1 MNDGNSLIDF
11 TKYLGILIIGN
22 RGKGKTALL
31 ERINEEY
38 YEGNTSLICDWW
50 SPRNFENLFYVIPND
65 KRRKP
70 IPIVLIHPEY
80 VDVNIPSAY
89 KDLITPMC
97 DKVGL
102 REILKLCVD
111 ERRVCCF
118 DNTSYDFDHSY
129 EVLGHMLK
137 ELPDINKKYLHADI
151 VLSLRE
157 VSSLLFSHLKIA
169 KFSEQTRKMLLQ
181 TIKEARHNNITLVL
195 DTQRFMDVYAGV
207 RDNIDV
213 TLIKNSNPRAFP
225 EALHWFW
232 NRIDIKHKGQLSISH
247 KLKLYN
253 SFPQIH
259 RMGVNQYYEL
269 WNNQSKPDRVKTATL
284 PKRFMHKSE
293 KDNFVKIIGGNVY
306 TYHKHEDLS
315 DREKLWKD
323 RSILFMKALKD
334 KGTIHKDIAS
344 IGSLHIDQVGKYLR
358 ELNTTSDN
366 LR

>member
-1 MNDGNSLIDF
+1 MSDNLLINPEA
-11 TKYLGILIIGN
+11 YLGILIIGN

-38 YEGNTSLICDWW
+38 YNHDFLICDWW
-50 SPRNFENLFYVIPND
+50 SPRNYENLFYAIPND
-65 KRRKP
+65 KRRKS

-80 VDVNIPSAY
+80 VDVHIPIDY

-102 REILKLCVD
+102 KEILKFCID
-111 ERRVCCF
+111 EKRICCF

-129 EVLGHMLK
+129 EMLGKLLK

-169 KFSEQTRKMLLQ
+169 KHSEKTRKMLLQ
-181 TIKEARHNNITLVL
+181 TIKEARHNNITLLL

-232 NRIDIKHKGQLSISH
+232 NKIDIKHGGQINMNH
-247 KLKLYN
+247 KQRLYN
-253 SFPQIH
+253 SFPKIN

-269 WNNQSKPDRVKTATL
+269 WNDYDKPHKVKTATL
-284 PKRFMHKSE
+284 PKRFHHKTE
-293 KDNFVKIIGGNVY
+293 KENFVKFLDCNVY

-315 DREKLWKD
+315 NREKLWKK
-323 RSILFMKALKD
+323 RSILFMQELKD
-334 KGTIHKDIAS
+334 RGVIHKDIAS
-344 IGSLHIDQVGKYLR
+344 IGSLHTKQVGEFLR
-358 ELNTTSDN
+358 ELNTTSEG
-366 LR
+366 LI